1 MDKIYHFLKYRFIA
15 IGITVGLIIVFSTIA
30 VMKGGHILGIDF
42 VGGIKIIA
50 KFETGIN
57 ESKIR
62 EGLAH
67 FDPTVQQIGK
77 IERNEYIIST
87 KISGKDA
94 DSKKDFEELKKSI
107 SEKFK
112 NVQILNEENV
122 GPAIGDFL
130 KKSAVKLFLIANL
143 LMGIYLAFRFE
154 LKYAVGAMVALYHDL
169 ILTVAF
175 CAVAEVE
182 LNIPVIAALLTIF
195 GYSVNDTIIIFDRIR
210 ENVKNQAKES
220 IIEVIDKSV
229 SQTLSRTILTVLTT
243 LFSVLSLY
251 FLGGKVV
258 NDFAVVLLFGIT
270 TGIFSS
276 IYIASP
282 VVVMWENLQIKRKMK
297 KTQHA

>member
-1 MDKIYHFLKYRFIA
+1 MEKIYNFLKYRFIA
-15 IGITVGLIIVFSTIA
+15 IGITVTLIIIFITISI
-30 VMKGGHILGIDF
+30 VKGGHVLGIDF
-42 VGGIKIIA
+42 VGGIRIIA
-50 KFETGIN
+50 KFDSGVN

-77 IERNEYIIST
+77 SERNEYIVST
-87 KISGKDA
+87 KLLTKEL
-94 DSKKDFEELKKSI
+94 DSKKDLDTLRKDI

-112 NVQILNEENV
+112 NVEFLSEENV
-122 GPAIGDFL
+122 GPAIGDYL
-130 KKSAVKLFLIANL
+130 KKSAIKLFIIANL
-143 LMGIYLAFRFE
+143 MMALYLAFRFE
-154 LKYAVGAMVALYHDL
+154 LKYSIGAMVALYHDL

-175 CAVAEVE
+175 CGVAGVE

-210 ENVKNQAKES
+210 ENVQKHTKQS
-220 IIEVIDKSV
+220 IIEVIDKSI

-258 NDFAVVLLFGIT
+258 NDFALVLLFGIT
-270 TGIFSS
+270 TGTFSS
-276 IYIASP
+276 IYVASP
-282 VVVMWENLQIKRKMK
+282 VVVMWENMQNRKK
-297 KTQHA
+297 ARA